1 MNVQRQALITGI
13 VINLRAHAEIECPSG
28 RYYILRPDTL
38 IRNTIGF
45 SFVANRLGLVGSPGV
60 LCVCMF
66 VLAITLIAFSHMLQH
81 KHQSITRRAQAV

>member
-1 MNVQRQALITGI
+1 MNVQRRALITGI
-13 VINLRAHAEIECPSG
+13 VINLGAHAEIDWPSG
-28 RYYILRPDTL
+28 RQY
-38 IRNTIGF
+38 IRNTIGM

-66 VLAITLIAFSHMLQH
+66 VLAITLIAFSRMLQN